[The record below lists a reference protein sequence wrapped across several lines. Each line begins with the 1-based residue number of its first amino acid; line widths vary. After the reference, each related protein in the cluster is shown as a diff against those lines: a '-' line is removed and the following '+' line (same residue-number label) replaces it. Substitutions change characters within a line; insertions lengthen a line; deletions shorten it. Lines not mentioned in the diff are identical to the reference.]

1 MPDRARKALLVAVL
15 VLGGLLLVWP
25 PALPDA
31 DVLRTALLL
40 VRAGML
46 LLLPGLAVVLLA
58 RPLDGSGPLQTL
70 CLAPL
75 VSLALCPLLL
85 FWTGLLGGVWSRGAT
100 LALLAVSGGVV
111 GMSVMCSGHLGVVPK
126 GGRGGRHGP
135 SGAVPRMV
143 RCRGSARRA
152 RSSG

>member
-46 LLLPGLAVVLLA
+46 LLLPGLAVVLMA
-58 RPLDGSGPLQTL
+58 RPLYGSVSIQTL
-70 CLAPL
+70 GMAPL
-75 VSLALCPLLL
+75 TSLALCP
-85 FWTGLLGGVWSRGAT
+85 
-100 LALLAVSGGVV
+100 
-111 GMSVMCSGHLGVVPK
+111 
-126 GGRGGRHGP
+126 
-135 SGAVPRMV
+135 
-143 RCRGSARRA
+143 
-152 RSSG
+152 